1 MGVVFV
7 NNIKCDSCGDEFN
20 SQEEGSV
27 DEMPDGSSGAICGSC
42 EEKQARMA
50 AEFHGDDLNR

>member
-27 DEMPDGSSGAICGSC
+27 DEMSDGSSGAICGSC
-42 EEKQARMA
+42 EIEVARLA
-50 AEFHGDDLNR
+50 ADFYGDDSNR

>member
-7 NNIKCDSCGDEFN
+7 NNIKCDSCGNEFD
-20 SQEEGSV
+20 SEEEGTGGETPSG
-27 DEMPDGSSGAICGSC
+27 GSIEICGSC

>member
-1 MGVVFV
+1 M
-7 NNIKCDSCGDEFN
+7 NSTQCDSCGNEFD
-20 SQEEGSV
+20 SEEEGSV

>member
-1 MGVVFV
+1 M
-7 NNIKCDSCGDEFN
+7 NNAQCDSCGNEFD
-20 SQEEGSV
+20 SEEEGTGGETPSG
-27 DEMPDGSSGAICGSC
+27 GSIEICGSC